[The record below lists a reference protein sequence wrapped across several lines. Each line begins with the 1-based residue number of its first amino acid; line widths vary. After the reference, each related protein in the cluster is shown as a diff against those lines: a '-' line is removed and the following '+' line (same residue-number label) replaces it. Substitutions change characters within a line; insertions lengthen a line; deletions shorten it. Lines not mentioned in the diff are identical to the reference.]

1 MISAETISAAIGPA
15 AAVATSMLWTAST
28 LLFSTAGRRLGPTI
42 VNVVR
47 VWLAL
52 VFIGITSRIITGRWI
67 PDAQWGQFAW
77 LAASG
82 VLGVCIGDQA
92 LLTSYVLI
100 GPRLAALVT
109 TTAPLMAALFG
120 VAALGEHLSVAAIVG
135 MFMTVGG
142 VAWVVLERNPT
153 QREFRPSQ
161 RWLGVALATVSAA
174 CQAGGMLMSKKG
186 IGHGWLPHEQ
196 HLLPVEASLTRMAA
210 AAISVLPLLAL
221 RAARAKSQPPAA
233 DTIDGPSATT
243 SWTCAVFGAV
253 VGPFL
258 GMTLSLLAADRI
270 PIGIAQTLCS
280 LSPIF
285 ILPVLAVLHG
295 ERISA
300 RAACGAVVSVA
311 GGALLFTS
319 PK

>member
-1 MISAETISAAIGPA
+1 MNAAIGPA

-42 VNVVR
+42 VNVAR

-52 VFIGITSRIITGRWI
+52 LFIGVSSRFVTGRWI
-67 PDAQWGQFAW
+67 PDAHWGQFAW
-77 LAASG
+77 LAGSG

-120 VAALGEHLSVAAIVG
+120 VAALGEHLSAAAIVG
-135 MFMTVGG
+135 MMMTVGG
-142 VAWVVLERNPT
+142 VAWVVAERNAVQP
-153 QREFRPSQ
+153 EFRPS
-161 RWLGVALATVSAA
+161 RLWLGVALATVSAA

-186 IGHGWLPHEQ
+186 IGHGWLPVAE

-210 AAISVLPLLAL
+210 AAVSVLPLLAL
-221 RAARAKSQPPAA
+221 RAARSKARPPAA
-233 DTIDGPSATT
+233 TVDSTSPTT
-243 SWTCAVFGAV
+243 AWTCAVIGAV

-285 ILPVLAVLHG
+285 ILPVLATLNR

-300 RAACGAVVSVA
+300 RAVCGAVVSVA

-319 PK
+319 PR